1 MDKDKKTKFDG
12 STEYTD
18 IVRFPLKLFVDAIEF
33 ESFVSIDV
41 VRSSYELH
49 LTQYDMKKFHDWL
62 GEKLEK
68 EPYTDQT
75 VTVIGRLVS

>member
-1 MDKDKKTKFDG
+1 MDKNKKTEFDG

-33 ESFVSIDV
+33 EPFVSIDV

-49 LTQYDMKKFHDWL
+49 LTPYEMKKFHDWL

>member
-1 MDKDKKTKFDG
+1 MDKNKKTEFDG

-18 IVRFPLKLFVDAIEF
+18 IVRFPLKLFVDAIVF
-33 ESFVSIDV
+33 EPPASIDV

-49 LTQYDMKKFHDWL
+49 LTPYEMKKFHDWL
-62 GEKLEK
+62 KEKMEK

-75 VTVIGRLVS
+75 VTIIGRLVS

>member
-1 MDKDKKTKFDG
+1 MDKDKKKFNG

-18 IVRFPLKLFVDAIEF
+18 IVRFPLKLFVDAIVF
-33 ESFVSIDV
+33 EPSASIDV

-49 LTQYDMKKFHDWL
+49 LTPYDMKKFHDWL

>member
-1 MDKDKKTKFDG
+1 MAEKKKTEFDG

-18 IVRFPLKLFVDAIEF
+18 IVRFPLKLFVDAIVF
-33 ESFVSIDV
+33 EPSASIDV

-49 LTQYDMKKFHDWL
+49 LTPYEMKKFHDWL
-62 GEKLEK
+62 KEKIEK

-75 VTVIGRLVS
+75 VTIIGRLVS